1 MTNKVLIKLIIPEID
16 ETFDMFIPINEL
28 VWKIKALIIKSVT
41 DLTGVVLGDPNES
54 VCINKDSAKIY
65 GNNEIVFDTDVR
77 NSSEIILLH
86 TKV

>member
-16 ETFDMFIPINEL
+16 ESFDMFIPINEL

-41 DLTGVVLGDPNES
+41 DLTGVVLGDPNEY
-54 VCINKDSAKIY
+54 VFINKDSAKIY
-65 GNNEIVFDTDVR
+65 GNNEIIFDTDVR
-77 NSSEIILLH
+77 NSSEIVLLH